1 MSDSSDDKMPI
12 KYVLIGDSTT
22 LKIIT
27 EFSTGN
33 PTQKTKKE
41 INRIFNKLAK
51 LPNKKYDERNKITA
65 KDENYYFMNVKPDL
79 LFIVLANSQYPERY
93 VFELISKIVEEN
105 IPTMVN
111 DETRELNPSGRQALK
126 ELVNKYQDIKNIN
139 KIAEIQEDVNAIKI
153 DDNFIL
159 MKEQLSEFKLGD
171 KIKINFKECHIA
183 ICPNGGL
190 IGICKKKGY
199 LDITKGSKINKN
211 IIIMNQNGQRKIYI
225 PIEWNYKYKWIVD
238 FEFNYKEQLYA
249 ICNEGSIYK
258 INILNI
264 KAEPKISSELFK
276 NEEIEKCKL
285 YKNGFIA
292 LTVEGKRKKKR

>member
-1 MSDSSDDKMPI
+1 MSDMDDKMPI

-153 DDNFIL
+153 D
-159 MKEQLSEFKLGD
+159 MKKNINKMVESVEDVNDLQNKSEQLKLESQDYKKNAVELRKITWWQNFKLWIIIIGVVLV
-171 KIKINFKECHIA
+171 
-183 ICPNGGL
+183 L
-190 IGICKKKGY
+190 IGII
-199 LDITKGSKINKN
+199 LA
-211 IIIMNQNGQRKIYI
+211 
-225 PIEWNYKYKWIVD
+225 IV
-238 FEFNYKEQLYA
+238 
-249 ICNEGSIYK
+249 
-258 INILNI
+258 
-264 KAEPKISSELFK
+264 
-276 NEEIEKCKL
+276 
-285 YKNGFIA
+285 
-292 LTVEGKRKKKR
+292 LT